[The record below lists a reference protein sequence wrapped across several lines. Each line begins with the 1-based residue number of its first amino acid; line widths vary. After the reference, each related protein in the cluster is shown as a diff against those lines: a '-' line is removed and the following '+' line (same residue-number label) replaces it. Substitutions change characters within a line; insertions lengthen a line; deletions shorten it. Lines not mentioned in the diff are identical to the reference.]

1 MTDRN
6 TGFGTSN
13 TTPGEPSTTVTAG
26 GAMSE
31 RAIDSATNPQVSTAG
46 ATTPSAPATNAPQAS
61 EADAG
66 GNRSIGRRQ
75 SDRIIAAS
83 ESGQRSLD
91 QATSC
96 ARSDGAVVIAGPAGS
111 GRKHFARAIHAW
123 SRRSAQPLIVF
134 PAASTPEALQQ
145 RELFGA
151 ADGGATL
158 GESSA
163 GALASA
169 GGGTLV
175 VDRIDQLEAGVR
187 SELIQ
192 AIQGGSFRRPGQ
204 AEPIATSARLIA
216 TVADAAL
223 AGVLGS
229 LNADIVTLEGLDAR
243 REDVL
248 PLAAHFLA
256 EVAEDDD
263 IRPIGF
269 TNDARNWLVE
279 EVFTG
284 NVREL
289 RERIRQSV
297 RLSRDGVI
305 SAESLMLATDGDEV
319 PSFKD
324 AKRAFET
331 RYVEG
336 LLRRCSGN
344 ISRAARLAKKD
355 RKDFYDVIRRTGV
368 DPGEFRN

>member
-1 MTDRN
+1 MTEQR
-6 TGFGTSN
+6 TTSTN
-13 TTPGEPSTTVTAG
+13 IAPSPQGAAPSAG
-26 GAMSE
+26 GPVAE
-31 RAIDSATNPQVSTAG
+31 RASESATNPQASGVA
-46 ATTPSAPATNAPQAS
+46 AS
-61 EADAG
+61 EGRAT
-66 GNRSIGRRQ
+66 GRRQ

-91 QATSC
+91 QATAC
-96 ARSDGAVVIAGPAGS
+96 ARGESAVLIAGPSGC
-111 GRKHFARAIHAW
+111 GRKHFGRAIHAW
-123 SRRSAQPLIVF
+123 SRRSAERVVVF
-134 PAASTPEALQQ
+134 PVASTPDGLQE
-145 RELFGA
+145 RELFGS
-151 ADGGATL
+151 ADGSAIQ
-158 GESSA
+158 GEDSA

-169 GGGTLV
+169 GRGTLLI
-175 VDRIDQLEAGVR
+175 DRLDLLQSGVR
-187 SELIQ
+187 SSLIHAMQ
-192 AIQGGSFRRPGQ
+192 TGSFRRGGLGDPV
-204 AEPIATSARLIA
+204 AVNARIIA
-216 TVADAAL
+216 TVGSGSDSSL
-223 AGVLGS
+223 LGDLPTEVVS
-229 LNADIVTLEGLDAR
+229 LEGLCDR
-243 REDVL
+243 REDIL

-256 EVAEDDD
+256 EVAEDEE

-269 TNDARNWLVE
+269 TSDARHWLVE
-279 EVFTG
+279 EEFSG

-297 RLSRDGVI
+297 RLSSDGVI

-368 DPGEFRN
+368 DPSEFRT